1 MSAKPILARPA
12 KGRKPPPSPTPP
24 ATLTRITAEE
34 AGALLGMS
42 RYSVYEMARRGQ
54 LPAQPIGVRRW
65 RFFKEPLIAWREKHL
80 AAGLEGQ
87 P

>member
-1 MSAKPILARPA
+1 MSANKSIAHRPQGNA
-12 KGRKPPPSPTPP
+12 P
-24 ATLTRITAEE
+24 TLTRITAEE

-65 RFFKEPLIAWREKHL
+65 RFYREPLLAWREKHL
-80 AAGLEGQ
+80 VAGLETQ
-87 P
+87 S